1 MRSLVSRNSHD
12 STDHAAISLAAA
24 VRLCAAEPFNGR
36 LIFARVPSA
45 DDSGLH

>member
-24 VRLCAAEPFNGR
+24 VGFAAEPFHGC